1 MLNYYQKNMHTCII
15 RLDNQFNI
23 KFRQV
28 CYNNNKQ
35 IKEQKDILHKDHQQ
49 QICRDR
55 WKQQYISYITFL
67 IVCSSLAP
75 KKSQAPQKVP
85 KSGIFQA
92 LPMIEQTLFKKYYDR
107 GDLPIAVNFS
117 GAVRKIVW
125 KCEPECLDYHLYL
138 PIFFEGL
145 REVED
150 PYKFLAVNGCEELLQ
165 KGETKILSV
174 LPQLII
180 PIKKALATKNHDIMC
195 ITLKKIQKLVKSGQ
209 MIGEAL
215 VPYYR
220 QILPVMNMY
229 KNKRLNIGDKID
241 YSQRKNENLSDLIQE
256 TLETLE
262 KNGGEDAYINIKYMI
277 PTYESCMF

>member
-1 MLNYYQKNMHTCII
+1 
-15 RLDNQFNI
+15 
-23 KFRQV
+23 
-28 CYNNNKQ
+28 
-35 IKEQKDILHKDHQQ
+35 
-49 QICRDR
+49 
-55 WKQQYISYITFL
+55 
-67 IVCSSLAP
+67 
-75 KKSQAPQKVP
+75 
-85 KSGIFQA
+85 
-92 LPMIEQTLFKKYYDR
+92 
-107 GDLPIAVNFS
+107 
-117 GAVRKIVW
+117 
-125 KCEPECLDYHLYL
+125 
-138 PIFFEGL
+138 
-145 REVED
+145 
-150 PYKFLAVNGCEELLQ
+150 
-165 KGETKILSV
+165 
-174 LPQLII
+174 
-180 PIKKALATKNHDIMC
+180 MC